1 MYLYLLQVLSDMTLI
16 LLSVVGNLFVLNSLR
31 EKEAL
36 LAITQNLVRPS
47 FCSFMLT
54 MKRGWGSRL
63 TAIFQVLLNI
73 CFANLVSAI
82 FIKSISIVHNGFDQ
96 PPICLTKIKRKF
108 MSISFKEF
116 ISSLKE
122 YTIVPF
128 MYIVRSLYRDQF
140 TFEGML
146 WLWGRQSPRLPSVW
160 STPLATGYFLYCF
173 ISLPEVGAKLNV
185 NYISRYT
192 IV

>member
-1 MYLYLLQVLSDMTLI
+1 MCLSEYLARQVLSDMTLI

-36 LAITQNLVRPS
+36 LAITQNLVRPI
-47 FCSFMLT
+47 FCSFVL
-54 MKRGWGSRL
+54 
-63 TAIFQVLLNI
+63 IFQVLLNI

-116 ISSLKE
+116 ISNLKE
-122 YTIVPF
+122 YSSVPF
-128 MYIVRSLYRDQF
+128 MYINSQVLVS
-140 TFEGML
+140 
-146 WLWGRQSPRLPSVW
+146 
-160 STPLATGYFLYCF
+160 
-173 ISLPEVGAKLNV
+173 
-185 NYISRYT
+185 
-192 IV
+192 

>member
-1 MYLYLLQVLSDMTLI
+1 MTLI

-63 TAIFQVLLNI
+63 TSIFQVLLNI

-128 MYIVRSLYRDQF
+128 MYINSQVLVSWPVHFWRYAVAVRSTESQIAFCMIY
-140 TFEGML
+140 TFGH
-146 WLWGRQSPRLPSVW
+146 RLLSLLFHI
-160 STPLATGYFLYCF
+160 STGGWNKIKC
-173 ISLPEVGAKLNV
+173 
-185 NYISRYT
+185 
-192 IV
+192 